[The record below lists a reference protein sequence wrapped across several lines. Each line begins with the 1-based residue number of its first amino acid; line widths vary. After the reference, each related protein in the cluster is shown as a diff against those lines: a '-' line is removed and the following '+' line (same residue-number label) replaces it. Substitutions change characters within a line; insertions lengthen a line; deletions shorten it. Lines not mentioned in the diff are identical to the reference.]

1 MSEKKRLLFTGSIPR
16 GVFCECSTAEVTEN
30 PGAAAPNRVFCGLC
44 ASRSVLRFTERLRF
58 SRAVDS
64 NSKRNTAGI
73 FLLLAGLALFTY
85 GGRRLEPDVVLM
97 KAITICMECIGIG

>member
-1 MSEKKRLLFTGSIPR
+1 M
-16 GVFCECSTAEVTEN
+16 
-30 PGAAAPNRVFCGLC
+30 
-44 ASRSVLRFTERLRF
+44 
-58 SRAVDS
+58 DS
-64 NSKRNTAGI
+64 NRKRNTAGI

>member
-1 MSEKKRLLFTGSIPR
+1 MS
-16 GVFCECSTAEVTEN
+16 ECSTAEVTEN

-64 NSKRNTAGI
+64 NRKRNTAGI

>member
-1 MSEKKRLLFTGSIPR
+1 MQGMYSRNL
-16 GVFCECSTAEVTEN
+16 
-30 PGAAAPNRVFCGLC
+30 AAPDFVVTARTSDNPNFCGLC
-44 ASRSVLRFTERLRF
+44 ASRSVLLVTERLRF

-64 NSKRNTAGI
+64 NRKRNTAGI

>member
-1 MSEKKRLLFTGSIPR
+1 MRKRGYYSRAVFREVFFVSAAQRKSRKTR
-16 GVFCECSTAEVTEN
+16 GPQRQTAFFAV
-30 PGAAAPNRVFCGLC
+30 C
-44 ASRSVLRFTERLRF
+44 VLRFTERLRF

-64 NSKRNTAGI
+64 NRKRNTAGI

-97 KAITICMECIGIG
+97 KAVTICMECIGIG